1 MLQLDERSNGRTVS
15 LQIGQTAEVGLSE
28 TPSTGFRW
36 ALVSK
41 GEPACAL
48 ISDSF
53 EPGVKRPGQ
62 SGFHRWQFQ
71 ATAAAEG
78 AIELHSRRS
87 WEQATEPSAVFTLK
101 VKVHP

>member
-1 MLQLDERSNGRTVS
+1 MLQLDERSNGQTVS
-15 LQIGQTAEVGLSE
+15 LQIGQTVEVGLSE

-36 ALVSK
+36 ALVEK
-41 GEPACAL
+41 GEPACTL

-71 ATAAAEG
+71 AIQAADG
-78 AIELHSRRS
+78 LIELHHSRP
-87 WEQATEPSAVFTLK
+87 WEQSAAPSGIFTLALQ
-101 VKVHP
+101 VQP

>member
-15 LQIGQTAEVGLSE
+15 LQIGQTVEVGLSE

-36 ALVSK
+36 ALVAQ
-41 GEPACAL
+41 GEPACKL

-53 EPGVKRPGQ
+53 EPGVKKPGQ
-62 SGFHRWQFQ
+62 PGVHRWQFQ
-71 ATAAAEG
+71 AATATEG
-78 AIELHSRRS
+78 AIELHSRRT
-87 WEQATEPSAVFTLK
+87 WEESAVPAGVFTLL

>member
-15 LQIGQTAEVGLSE
+15 LQIGQTVEVGLSE

-36 ALVSK
+36 TLVAK
-41 GEPACAL
+41 GEPACTL

-62 SGFHRWQFQ
+62 SGFHHWQFKAIQ
-71 ATAAAEG
+71 TADG
-78 AIELHSRRS
+78 LIKLNHSRPWGQS
-87 WEQATEPSAVFTLK
+87 AAPSVIFTVVLH
-101 VKVHP
+101 VHP